1 MRHCLHTKYWA
12 KNGSDSSS
20 DSKVTQV
27 FMNICV
33 CLCGYWISFYVF
45 TCMYLQREMDEWID
59 GH

>member
-27 FMNICV
+27 FMNMCMFVCVDNGYLFMFSHVCICKEKWMS
-33 CLCGYWISFYVF
+33 G
-45 TCMYLQREMDEWID
+45 
-59 GH
+59 